1 VNTQVEASALYES
14 VMRNVG
20 DGKLEAAEDAAAQL
34 YADYDSTTY
43 PGQARLA
50 MARLYMD
57 RGRDEDAANTLRGV
71 LDSSAGSQVKTIGRL
86 RLARVLLYQG
96 KPQDVVDL
104 LDGEIAEAFVARYND
119 VLGDAYVDLERYDD
133 AADAYEIAMSD
144 NRQAPTVDL
153 TLVQMKIND
162 LPEEGEVT
170 AVDETLTTSTEED
183 EAGESTDESA
193 AEPEDAQ

>member
-1 VNTQVEASALYES
+1 
-14 VMRNVG
+14 
-20 DGKLEAAEDAAAQL
+20 
-34 YADYDSTTY
+34 
-43 PGQARLA
+43 
-50 MARLYMD
+50 MD